1 MKKTVIATLVGIAI
15 LGGGAVGGSVYAD
28 KKLKQDFYFQNNP
41 KADKRLKITLKE
53 FDMGVM
59 SGKASWTGEFI
70 PDLCH
75 TEDKFSLRGEDV
87 ITRGLSGYN
96 MKSKLY
102 LVVEN
107 GKEFLLFNGD
117 TDISWAG
124 EFNSKLTAPASSY
137 QDDEAGMKVT
147 WDTVTSNIS
156 GGKADQRYYLSK
168 FDFDSPS
175 VSMENI
181 KAAEEGKFLVQM
193 NNLKY
198 STDTLIGQVLKP
210 QNGTAI
216 FSLGSFKV
224 ESPDFNL
231 KVNNVKSESEQTVK
245 DGKFTF
251 ASRNTIGDIEVNQAK
266 FDRIQQNFSLQDLNG
281 EAVERAN
288 AFLEREGQECLS
300 PEQSQTEMKEIVK
313 LLLKSGLKVDS
324 KGNQIYLDGS
334 MAKADA
340 DASLPPIA
348 YENDQQ
354 LEQAVIEKLKYNAAV
369 EVDKKFIK
377 GILKLM
383 AVYGI
388 GDGSTDVEA
397 TVKELATVLDGEVT
411 ADKLIVKR
419 SK

>member
-168 FDFDSPS
+168 FDFDLPS
-175 VSMENI
+175 VSMQNI
-181 KAAEEGKFLVQM
+181 AAEEGKFLVQM

-198 STDTLIGQVLKP
+198 STDTIMGQAVKP

-224 ESPDFNL
+224 ESSNFNL
-231 KVNNVKSESEQTVK
+231 KANNVKSESEQTVK
-245 DGKFTF
+245 DGKVTF
-251 ASRNTIGDIEVNQAK
+251 VSRNTIGDIEVNQAK

-288 AFLEREGQECLS
+288 AFLAREGQECLS
-300 PEQSQTEMKEIVK
+300 PEQSQAEIKEIAK
-313 LLLKSGLKVDS
+313 LLLKSGIKVDS
-324 KGNQIYLDGS
+324 KGNQIYLDDS
-334 MAKADA
+334 MVKADA
-340 DASLPPIA
+340 DASLPPIT

-354 LEQAVIEKLKYNAAV
+354 LEQAVMEKLKYNAAV
-369 EVDKKFIK
+369 EVDKKFIE

-397 TVKELATVLDGEVT
+397 TVKELATALDGEVT
-411 ADKLIVKR
+411 TDKLIVKR

>member
-1 MKKTVIATLVGIAI
+1 
-15 LGGGAVGGSVYAD
+15 
-28 KKLKQDFYFQNNP
+28 
-41 KADKRLKITLKE
+41 
-53 FDMGVM
+53 
-59 SGKASWTGEFI
+59 
-70 PDLCH
+70 
-75 TEDKFSLRGEDV
+75 
-87 ITRGLSGYN
+87 

-124 EFNSKLTAPASSY
+124 GFNSKLTAPASSY
-137 QDDEAGMKVT
+137 QNNEEGIKVT
-147 WDTVTSNIS
+147 WDAVTSNIS

-168 FDFDSPS
+168 FDFDAPS

-198 STDTLIGQVLKP
+198 STDTLIGQAVKP

-266 FDRIQQNFSLQDLNG
+266 FDRIQQNFSLQDWNG
-281 EAVERAN
+281 EAIERAN
-288 AFLEREGQECLS
+288 AFFEREGQECLS
-300 PEQSQTEMKEIVK
+300 PEQSQAEMKEIVK

-354 LEQAVIEKLKYNAAV
+354 LEQAVMEKLKYNAVV
-369 EVDKKFIK
+369 EVDKKFIE

-383 AVYGI
+383 AVYRI
-388 GDGSTDVEA
+388 GDGSTDVET
-397 TVKELATVLDGEVT
+397 TVKELATALDGEVT

>member
-124 EFNSKLTAPASSY
+124 GFNSKLTAPASSY
-137 QDDEAGMKVT
+137 QNNEEGIKVT
-147 WDTVTSNIS
+147 WDAVTSNIS

-168 FDFDSPS
+168 FDFDLPS
-175 VSMENI
+175 VSMQN
-181 KAAEEGKFLVQM
+181 KATEEGKFLVQM

-198 STDTLIGQVLKP
+198 STDTIMGQAVKP

-251 ASRNTIGDIEVNQAK
+251 VSRNTIGDIEVNQAK

-281 EAVERAN
+281 EAIERAN
-288 AFLEREGQECLS
+288 AFLAREGQECLS
-300 PEQSQTEMKEIVK
+300 PEQSQAEIKEIAK
-313 LLLKSGLKVDS
+313 LLLKSGIKVDS
-324 KGNQIYLDGS
+324 KGNQIYLDDS
-334 MAKADA
+334 MVKADA

-354 LEQAVIEKLKYNAAV
+354 LEQAVMEKLKYNAAV
-369 EVDKKFIK
+369 EVDKKFIE

-397 TVKELATVLDGEVT
+397 TVKELATALNGEVT

>member
-28 KKLKQDFYFQNNP
+28 KKLKQDFYFQSNS

-102 LVVEN
+102 LVGEN

-124 EFNSKLTAPASSY
+124 GFNSKLTAPASSY
-137 QDDEAGMKVT
+137 QNNEEGIKVT
-147 WDTVTSNIS
+147 WDAVTSNIS

-168 FDFDSPS
+168 FDFDLPS
-175 VSMENI
+175 VSMQNI
-181 KAAEEGKFLVQM
+181 AAEEGKFLVQM

-198 STDTLIGQVLKP
+198 STDTIMGQAVKP

-224 ESPDFNL
+224 ESSNFNL
-231 KVNNVKSESEQTVK
+231 KANNIKSESEQTVK
-245 DGKFTF
+245 DGKVTF
-251 ASRNTIGDIEVNQAK
+251 ISRNTIGDIEVNQAK

-288 AFLEREGQECLS
+288 AFLAREGQECLS
-300 PEQSQTEMKEIVK
+300 PEQSQAEIKEIAK
-313 LLLKSGLKVDS
+313 LLLKSGIKVDS

-369 EVDKKFIK
+369 EVDKKFIE

-397 TVKELATVLDGEVT
+397 TVKELATALDGEVT
-411 ADKLIVKR
+411 TDKLIVKR

>member
-124 EFNSKLTAPASSY
+124 GFNSKLTAPASSY
-137 QDDEAGMKVT
+137 QNNEEGIKVT
-147 WDTVTSNIS
+147 WDAVTSNIS

-175 VSMENI
+175 VSMQNI
-181 KAAEEGKFLVQM
+181 AAEEGKFLVQM

-198 STDTLIGQVLKP
+198 STDTIMGQVVKP

-245 DGKFTF
+245 DGKVTF
-251 ASRNTIGDIEVNQAK
+251 VSRNTIGDIEVNQAK

-288 AFLEREGQECLS
+288 AFLAREGQECLS
-300 PEQSQTEMKEIVK
+300 PEQSQAEIKEIAK
-313 LLLKSGLKVDS
+313 LLLKSGIKVDS
-324 KGNQIYLDGS
+324 KGNQIYLDDS

-369 EVDKKFIK
+369 EVDKKFIE

-397 TVKELATVLDGEVT
+397 TVKELATALDGEVT
-411 ADKLIVKR
+411 TDKLIVKR

>member
-28 KKLKQDFYFQNNP
+28 KKLKQDFYFQSDS

-124 EFNSKLTAPASSY
+124 GFNSKLTAPASSY
-137 QDDEAGMKVT
+137 QNNEEGIKVT
-147 WDTVTSNIS
+147 WDAVTSNIS

-168 FDFDSPS
+168 FDFDLPS
-175 VSMENI
+175 VSMQNI
-181 KAAEEGKFLVQM
+181 AAEEGKFLVQM

-198 STDTLIGQVLKP
+198 STDTIMGQAVKP

-224 ESPDFNL
+224 ESSNFNL
-231 KVNNVKSESEQTVK
+231 KANNVKSESEQTVK
-245 DGKFTF
+245 DGKVTF
-251 ASRNTIGDIEVNQAK
+251 VSRNTIGDIEVNQAK

-288 AFLEREGQECLS
+288 AFFEREGQECVS

-369 EVDKKFIK
+369 EVDKKFIE

-397 TVKELATVLDGEVT
+397 TVKELAAVLDGEVT

>member
-28 KKLKQDFYFQNNP
+28 KKLKQNFYFQSNS

-59 SGKASWTGEFI
+59 SGKASWTAEFI

-87 ITRGLSGYN
+87 IMRGLSGYN

-102 LVVEN
+102 LVGEN

-124 EFNSKLTAPASSY
+124 GFNSKLTAPASSY
-137 QDDEAGMKVT
+137 QNNEEGIKVT
-147 WDTVTSNIS
+147 WDAVTSNIS

-168 FDFDSPS
+168 FDFDLPS
-175 VSMENI
+175 VSMQNI
-181 KAAEEGKFLVQM
+181 AAEEGKFLVQM

-198 STDTLIGQVLKP
+198 STDTIMGQAVKP

-224 ESPDFNL
+224 ESSNFNL
-231 KVNNVKSESEQTVK
+231 KANNIKSESEQTVK
-245 DGKFTF
+245 DGKVTF
-251 ASRNTIGDIEVNQAK
+251 ISRNTIGDIEVNQAK

-288 AFLEREGQECLS
+288 AFLAREGQECLS
-300 PEQSQTEMKEIVK
+300 PEQSQAEIKEIAK

-354 LEQAVIEKLKYNAAV
+354 LEQAVMEKLKYNAAV
-369 EVDKKFIK
+369 EVDKKFIE

-388 GDGSTDVEA
+388 GDGSTDVES

>member
-28 KKLKQDFYFQNNP
+28 KKLKQNFYFQSNS

-87 ITRGLSGYN
+87 IMRGLSGYN

-102 LVVEN
+102 LVGEN

-124 EFNSKLTAPASSY
+124 GFNSKLTAPASSY
-137 QDDEAGMKVT
+137 QNNEEGIKVT
-147 WDTVTSNIS
+147 WDAVTSNIS

-168 FDFDSPS
+168 FDFDLPS
-175 VSMENI
+175 VSMQNI
-181 KAAEEGKFLVQM
+181 AAEEGKFLVQM

-198 STDTLIGQVLKP
+198 STDTIMGQAVKP

-224 ESPDFNL
+224 ESSNFNL
-231 KVNNVKSESEQTVK
+231 KANNIKSESEQTVK
-245 DGKFTF
+245 DGKVTF
-251 ASRNTIGDIEVNQAK
+251 ISRNTIGDIEVNQAK

-288 AFLEREGQECLS
+288 AFLAREGQECLS
-300 PEQSQTEMKEIVK
+300 PEQSQAEIKEIAK

-354 LEQAVIEKLKYNAAV
+354 LEQAVMEKLKYNAAV
-369 EVDKKFIK
+369 EVDKKFIE

-388 GDGSTDVEA
+388 GDGSTDVES

>member
-28 KKLKQDFYFQNNP
+28 KKLKQDFYFQSNS

-124 EFNSKLTAPASSY
+124 GFNSKLTAPASSY
-137 QDDEAGMKVT
+137 QNNEEGIKVT
-147 WDTVTSNIS
+147 WDAVTSNIS

-168 FDFDSPS
+168 FDFDLPS
-175 VSMENI
+175 VSMQNI
-181 KAAEEGKFLVQM
+181 AAEEGKFLVQM

-198 STDTLIGQVLKP
+198 STDTIMGQAVKP

-224 ESPDFNL
+224 ESSNFNL
-231 KVNNVKSESEQTVK
+231 KANNVKSESEQTVK
-245 DGKFTF
+245 DGKVTF
-251 ASRNTIGDIEVNQAK
+251 VSRNTIGDIEVNQAK

-369 EVDKKFIK
+369 EVDKKFIE

-397 TVKELATVLDGEVT
+397 TVKELATALDGEVT
-411 ADKLIVKR
+411 TDKLIVKR

>member
-28 KKLKQDFYFQNNP
+28 KKLKQDFYFQSNS

-102 LVVEN
+102 LVGEN

-124 EFNSKLTAPASSY
+124 GFNSKLTAPASSY
-137 QDDEAGMKVT
+137 QNNEEGIKVT
-147 WDTVTSNIS
+147 WDAVTSNIS

-168 FDFDSPS
+168 FDFDLPS
-175 VSMENI
+175 VSMQNI
-181 KAAEEGKFLVQM
+181 AAEEGKFLVQM

-198 STDTLIGQVLKP
+198 STDTLIGQAVKP

-251 ASRNTIGDIEVNQAK
+251 ASRNTIGVIEVNQAK

-300 PEQSQTEMKEIVK
+300 PEQSQTEIKEIVK

-354 LEQAVIEKLKYNAAV
+354 LEQAMMEKLKYNAAV
-369 EVDKKFIK
+369 EVDKKFIE

-388 GDGSTDVEA
+388 GDGSTDVES

>member
-28 KKLKQDFYFQNNP
+28 KKLKQDFYFQSNS

-102 LVVEN
+102 LVGEN

-124 EFNSKLTAPASSY
+124 GFNSKLTAPASSY
-137 QDDEAGMKVT
+137 QNNEEGIKVT
-147 WDTVTSNIS
+147 WDAVTSNIS

-168 FDFDSPS
+168 FDFDLPS
-175 VSMENI
+175 VSMQNI
-181 KAAEEGKFLVQM
+181 AAEEGKFLVQM

-198 STDTLIGQVLKP
+198 STDTLIGQAVKP

-245 DGKFTF
+245 DGKVTF
-251 ASRNTIGDIEVNQAK
+251 ISRNTIGDIEVNQAK

-300 PEQSQTEMKEIVK
+300 PEQSQTEIKEIVK

-354 LEQAVIEKLKYNAAV
+354 LEQAMMEKLKYNAAV
-369 EVDKKFIK
+369 EVDKKFIE

-397 TVKELATVLDGEVT
+397 TVKELATALNGEVT

>member
-53 FDMGVM
+53 FDMGVT

-124 EFNSKLTAPASSY
+124 GFNSKLTAPASSY
-137 QDDEAGMKVT
+137 QNNEEGIKVT
-147 WDTVTSNIS
+147 WDAVTSNIS

-168 FDFDSPS
+168 FDFDLPS
-175 VSMENI
+175 VSMQNI
-181 KAAEEGKFLVQM
+181 AAEEGKFLVQM

-198 STDTLIGQVLKP
+198 STDTIMGQAVKP

-224 ESPDFNL
+224 ESSNFNL
-231 KVNNVKSESEQTVK
+231 KANNVKSESEQTVK
-245 DGKFTF
+245 DGKVTF
-251 ASRNTIGDIEVNQAK
+251 ISRNTIGDIEVNQAK

-288 AFLEREGQECLS
+288 AFLAREGQECLS
-300 PEQSQTEMKEIVK
+300 PEQSQAEIKEIAK
-313 LLLKSGLKVDS
+313 LLLKSGIKVDS
-324 KGNQIYLDGS
+324 KGNQIYLDDS
-334 MAKADA
+334 MVKADA

-354 LEQAVIEKLKYNAAV
+354 LEQAVMEKLKYNAAV
-369 EVDKKFIK
+369 EVDKKFIE

-397 TVKELATVLDGEVT
+397 TVKELATALDGEVT

>member
-28 KKLKQDFYFQNNP
+28 KKLKQNFYFQSNS

-87 ITRGLSGYN
+87 IMRGLSGYN

-102 LVVEN
+102 LVGEN

-124 EFNSKLTAPASSY
+124 GFNSKLTAPASSY
-137 QDDEAGMKVT
+137 QNNEEGIKVT
-147 WDTVTSNIS
+147 WDAVTSNIS

-168 FDFDSPS
+168 FDFDLPS
-175 VSMENI
+175 VSMQNI
-181 KAAEEGKFLVQM
+181 AAEEGKFLVQM

-198 STDTLIGQVLKP
+198 STDTIMGQAVKP

-224 ESPDFNL
+224 ESSNFNL
-231 KVNNVKSESEQTVK
+231 KANNIKSESEQTVK
-245 DGKFTF
+245 DGKVTF
-251 ASRNTIGDIEVNQAK
+251 ISRNTIGDIEVNQAK

-281 EAVERAN
+281 EAIERAN
-288 AFLEREGQECLS
+288 AFFEREGQECVS

-369 EVDKKFIK
+369 EVDKKFIE

-397 TVKELATVLDGEVT
+397 TVKELATALDGEVT
-411 ADKLIVKR
+411 TDKLIVKR

>member
-28 KKLKQDFYFQNNP
+28 KKLKQDFYFQSNS

-102 LVVEN
+102 LVAEN

-124 EFNSKLTAPASSY
+124 GFNSKLTAPASSY
-137 QDDEAGMKVT
+137 QNNEEGIKVT
-147 WDTVTSNIS
+147 WDAVTSNIS

-168 FDFDSPS
+168 FDFDLPS
-175 VSMENI
+175 VSMQNI
-181 KAAEEGKFLVQM
+181 AAEEGKFLVQM

-198 STDTLIGQVLKP
+198 STDTIMGQAVKP

-251 ASRNTIGDIEVNQAK
+251 VSRNTIGDIEVNQAK

-288 AFLEREGQECLS
+288 AFLAREGQECLS
-300 PEQSQTEMKEIVK
+300 PEQSQAEIKEIAK
-313 LLLKSGLKVDS
+313 LLLKSGIKVDS
-324 KGNQIYLDGS
+324 KGNQIYLDDS
-334 MAKADA
+334 MVKADA

-397 TVKELATVLDGEVT
+397 TVKELAAVLDGEVT

>member
-75 TEDKFSLRGEDV
+75 TEEKLSLRGEDV

-124 EFNSKLTAPASSY
+124 GFNSKLTAPASSY
-137 QDDEAGMKVT
+137 QNNEEGIKVT
-147 WDTVTSNIS
+147 WDAVTSNIS

-175 VSMENI
+175 VSMQNI
-181 KAAEEGKFLVQM
+181 AEEGKFLVQM

-198 STDTLIGQVLKP
+198 STDTIMGQAVKP

-231 KVNNVKSESEQTVK
+231 KVNNVKSESEQTIK

-281 EAVERAN
+281 EAIERAN
-288 AFLEREGQECLS
+288 AFLAREGQECLS
-300 PEQSQTEMKEIVK
+300 PEQSQAEIKEIAK

-334 MAKADA
+334 MVKADA

-354 LEQAVIEKLKYNAAV
+354 LEQAVMEKLKYNAVV
-369 EVDKKFIK
+369 EVDKKFIE

-383 AVYGI
+383 AVYRI

-397 TVKELATVLDGEVT
+397 TVKELATTLNGEVT

>member
-124 EFNSKLTAPASSY
+124 GFNSKLTAPASSY
-137 QDDEAGMKVT
+137 QNNEEGIKVT
-147 WDTVTSNIS
+147 WDAVTSNIS

-175 VSMENI
+175 VSMQNI
-181 KAAEEGKFLVQM
+181 AAEEGKFLVQM

-198 STDTLIGQVLKP
+198 STDTIMGQVVKP

-245 DGKFTF
+245 DGKVTF
-251 ASRNTIGDIEVNQAK
+251 VSRNTIGDIEVNQAK

-288 AFLEREGQECLS
+288 AFLAREGQECLS
-300 PEQSQTEMKEIVK
+300 PEQSQAEIKEIAK
-313 LLLKSGLKVDS
+313 LLLKSGIKVDS
-324 KGNQIYLDGS
+324 KGNQIYLDDS

-369 EVDKKFIK
+369 EVDKKFIE

-397 TVKELATVLDGEVT
+397 TVKELATALNGEVT

>member
-53 FDMGVM
+53 FDMGVT
-59 SGKASWTGEFI
+59 SGKASWTGEFT

-124 EFNSKLTAPASSY
+124 GFNSKLTAPASSY
-137 QDDEAGMKVT
+137 QNNEEGIKVT
-147 WDTVTSNIS
+147 WDAVTSNIS

-168 FDFDSPS
+168 FDFDLPS
-175 VSMENI
+175 VSMQN
-181 KAAEEGKFLVQM
+181 KATEEGKFLVQM

-198 STDTLIGQVLKP
+198 STDTIMGQAVKP

-231 KVNNVKSESEQTVK
+231 KANNVKSESEQTVK
-245 DGKFTF
+245 DGKVTF
-251 ASRNTIGDIEVNQAK
+251 ISRNTIGDIEVNQAK

-288 AFLEREGQECLS
+288 AFLAREGQECLS
-300 PEQSQTEMKEIVK
+300 PEQSQAEIKEIAK
-313 LLLKSGLKVDS
+313 LLLKSGIKVDS
-324 KGNQIYLDGS
+324 KGNQIYLDDS
-334 MAKADA
+334 MVKADA

>member
-28 KKLKQDFYFQNNP
+28 KKLKQDFYFQSNS

-102 LVVEN
+102 LVGEN

-124 EFNSKLTAPASSY
+124 GFNSKLTAPASSY
-137 QDDEAGMKVT
+137 QNNEEGIKVT
-147 WDTVTSNIS
+147 WDAVTSNIS

-168 FDFDSPS
+168 FDFDLPS
-175 VSMENI
+175 VSMQNI
-181 KAAEEGKFLVQM
+181 AAEEGKFLVQM

-198 STDTLIGQVLKP
+198 STDTLIGQAVKP

-251 ASRNTIGDIEVNQAK
+251 ASRNTIGVIEVNQAK

-300 PEQSQTEMKEIVK
+300 PEQSQTEIKEIVK

-354 LEQAVIEKLKYNAAV
+354 LEQAMMEKLKYNAAV
-369 EVDKKFIK
+369 EVDKKFIE

-397 TVKELATVLDGEVT
+397 TVKELATALNGEVT

>member
-28 KKLKQDFYFQNNP
+28 KKLKQDFYFQSNS

-102 LVVEN
+102 LVGEN

-124 EFNSKLTAPASSY
+124 GFNSKLTAPASSY
-137 QDDEAGMKVT
+137 QNNEEGIKVT
-147 WDTVTSNIS
+147 WDAVTSNIS

-168 FDFDSPS
+168 FDFDLPS
-175 VSMENI
+175 VSMQNI
-181 KAAEEGKFLVQM
+181 AAEEGKFLVQM

-198 STDTLIGQVLKP
+198 STDTIMGQAVKP

-224 ESPDFNL
+224 ESSNFNL
-231 KVNNVKSESEQTVK
+231 KANNIKSESEQTVK
-245 DGKFTF
+245 DGKVTF
-251 ASRNTIGDIEVNQAK
+251 ISRNTIGDIEVNQAK

-288 AFLEREGQECLS
+288 AFLAREGQECLS
-300 PEQSQTEMKEIVK
+300 PEQSQAEIKEIAK

-354 LEQAVIEKLKYNAAV
+354 LEQAVMEKLKYNAAV
-369 EVDKKFIK
+369 EVDKKFIE

-388 GDGSTDVEA
+388 GDGSTDVES

>member
-53 FDMGVM
+53 FDMGVT
-59 SGKASWTGEFI
+59 SGKASWTGEFT

-75 TEDKFSLRGEDV
+75 TEDKFLLRGEDV

-124 EFNSKLTAPASSY
+124 GFNSKLTAPASSY
-137 QDDEAGMKVT
+137 QNNEEGIKVT
-147 WDTVTSNIS
+147 WDAVTSNIS

-168 FDFDSPS
+168 FDFDLPS
-175 VSMENI
+175 VSMQNI
-181 KAAEEGKFLVQM
+181 AAEEGKFLVQM

-198 STDTLIGQVLKP
+198 STDTIMGQAVKP

-224 ESPDFNL
+224 ESSNFNL
-231 KVNNVKSESEQTVK
+231 KANNVKSESEQTVK
-245 DGKFTF
+245 DGKVTF
-251 ASRNTIGDIEVNQAK
+251 ISRNTIGDIEVNQAK

-288 AFLEREGQECLS
+288 AFLAREGQECLS
-300 PEQSQTEMKEIVK
+300 PEQSQAEIKEIAK
-313 LLLKSGLKVDS
+313 LLLKSGIKVDS
-324 KGNQIYLDGS
+324 KGNQIYLDDS
-334 MAKADA
+334 MVKADA

-354 LEQAVIEKLKYNAAV
+354 LEQAVMEKLKYNAAV
-369 EVDKKFIK
+369 EVDKKFIE

-397 TVKELATVLDGEVT
+397 TVKELATALDGEVT
-411 ADKLIVKR
+411 TDKLIVKR

>member
-28 KKLKQDFYFQNNP
+28 KKLKQDFYFQSNS

-124 EFNSKLTAPASSY
+124 GFNSKLTAPASSY
-137 QDDEAGMKVT
+137 QNNEEGIKVT
-147 WDTVTSNIS
+147 WDAVTSNIS

-168 FDFDSPS
+168 FDFDLPS
-175 VSMENI
+175 VSMQNI
-181 KAAEEGKFLVQM
+181 AAEEGKFLVQM

-198 STDTLIGQVLKP
+198 STDTIMGQAVKP

-224 ESPDFNL
+224 ESSNFNL
-231 KVNNVKSESEQTVK
+231 KANNVKSESEQTVK
-245 DGKFTF
+245 DGKVTF
-251 ASRNTIGDIEVNQAK
+251 VSRNTIGDIEVNQAK

-281 EAVERAN
+281 EAIERAN

-369 EVDKKFIK
+369 EVDKKFIE

-397 TVKELATVLDGEVT
+397 TVNELAAVLDGEVT

>member
-28 KKLKQDFYFQNNP
+28 KKLKQDFYFQSNS

-102 LVVEN
+102 LVGEN

-124 EFNSKLTAPASSY
+124 GFNSKLTAPASSY
-137 QDDEAGMKVT
+137 QNNEEGIKVT
-147 WDTVTSNIS
+147 WDAVTSNIS

-168 FDFDSPS
+168 FDFDLPS
-175 VSMENI
+175 VSMQNI
-181 KAAEEGKFLVQM
+181 AAEEGKFLVQM

-198 STDTLIGQVLKP
+198 STDTIMGQAVKP

-224 ESPDFNL
+224 ESSNFNL
-231 KVNNVKSESEQTVK
+231 KANNVKSESEQTVK
-245 DGKFTF
+245 DGKVTF
-251 ASRNTIGDIEVNQAK
+251 VSRNTIGDIEVNQAK

-300 PEQSQTEMKEIVK
+300 PEQSQTEIKEIVK

-369 EVDKKFIK
+369 EVDKKFIE

-397 TVKELATVLDGEVT
+397 TVKELATALNGEVT

>member
-28 KKLKQDFYFQNNP
+28 KKLKQDFYFQSNS

-124 EFNSKLTAPASSY
+124 GFNSKLTAPASSY
-137 QDDEAGMKVT
+137 QNNEEGIKVT
-147 WDTVTSNIS
+147 WDAVTSNIS

-168 FDFDSPS
+168 FDFDLPS
-175 VSMENI
+175 VSMQNI
-181 KAAEEGKFLVQM
+181 AAEEGKFLVQM

-198 STDTLIGQVLKP
+198 STDTIMGQVIKP

-231 KVNNVKSESEQTVK
+231 KVNNVKSESEQTIK

-266 FDRIQQNFSLQDLNG
+266 FDRIQQNFNLQDLNG

-324 KGNQIYLDGS
+324 KGNQIYLGGS

-369 EVDKKFIK
+369 EVDKKFIE

-397 TVKELATVLDGEVT
+397 TVKELAAVLDGEVT

>member
-28 KKLKQDFYFQNNP
+28 KKLKQDFYFQSNS

-53 FDMGVM
+53 FDMGVT

-102 LVVEN
+102 LVGEN

-124 EFNSKLTAPASSY
+124 GFNSKLTAPASSY
-137 QDDEAGMKVT
+137 QNNEEGIKVT
-147 WDTVTSNIS
+147 WDAVTSNIS

-168 FDFDSPS
+168 FDFDLPS
-175 VSMENI
+175 VSMQNI
-181 KAAEEGKFLVQM
+181 AAEEGKFLVQM

-198 STDTLIGQVLKP
+198 STDTIMGQAVKP

-224 ESPDFNL
+224 ESSNFNL
-231 KVNNVKSESEQTVK
+231 KANNIKSESEQTVK
-245 DGKFTF
+245 DGKVTF
-251 ASRNTIGDIEVNQAK
+251 ISRNTIGDIEVNQAK

-288 AFLEREGQECLS
+288 AFLAREGQECLS
-300 PEQSQTEMKEIVK
+300 PEQSQAEIKEIAK

-354 LEQAVIEKLKYNAAV
+354 LEQAVMEKLKYNAAV
-369 EVDKKFIK
+369 EVDKKFIE

-388 GDGSTDVEA
+388 GDGSTDVES

>member
-28 KKLKQDFYFQNNP
+28 KKLKQDFYFQSNS

-124 EFNSKLTAPASSY
+124 GFNSKLTAPASSY
-137 QDDEAGMKVT
+137 QNNEEGIKVT
-147 WDTVTSNIS
+147 WDAVTSNIS

-168 FDFDSPS
+168 FDFDLPS
-175 VSMENI
+175 VSMQNI
-181 KAAEEGKFLVQM
+181 AAEEGKFLVQM

-198 STDTLIGQVLKP
+198 STDTIMGQAVKP

-224 ESPDFNL
+224 ESSNFNL
-231 KVNNVKSESEQTVK
+231 KANNVKSESEQTVK
-245 DGKFTF
+245 DGKVTF
-251 ASRNTIGDIEVNQAK
+251 ISRNTIGDIEVNQAK

-281 EAVERAN
+281 EAIERAN
-288 AFLEREGQECLS
+288 AFFEREGQECLS

-334 MAKADA
+334 MVKADA

-354 LEQAVIEKLKYNAAV
+354 LEQAVMEKLKYNAAV
-369 EVDKKFIK
+369 EVDKKFIE

-397 TVKELATVLDGEVT
+397 TVKELATALNGEVT

>member
-28 KKLKQDFYFQNNP
+28 KKLKQDFYFQSNS

-102 LVVEN
+102 LVGEN

-124 EFNSKLTAPASSY
+124 GFNSKLTAPASSY
-137 QDDEAGMKVT
+137 QNNEEGIKVT
-147 WDTVTSNIS
+147 WDAVTSNIS

-168 FDFDSPS
+168 FDFDLPS
-175 VSMENI
+175 VSMQNI
-181 KAAEEGKFLVQM
+181 AAEEGKFLVQM

-198 STDTLIGQVLKP
+198 STDTLIGQAVKP

-251 ASRNTIGDIEVNQAK
+251 ASRNTIGVIEVNQAK

-300 PEQSQTEMKEIVK
+300 PEQSQTEIKEIVK

-354 LEQAVIEKLKYNAAV
+354 LEQAMMEKLKYNAAV
-369 EVDKKFIK
+369 EVDKKFIE

-397 TVKELATVLDGEVT
+397 TVKELATALDGEVT
-411 ADKLIVKR
+411 TDKLIVKR

>member
-124 EFNSKLTAPASSY
+124 GFNSKLTAPASSY
-137 QDDEAGMKVT
+137 QNNEEGIKVT
-147 WDTVTSNIS
+147 WDAVTSNIS

-175 VSMENI
+175 VSMQNI
-181 KAAEEGKFLVQM
+181 AAEEGKFLVQM

-198 STDTLIGQVLKP
+198 STDTIMGQAVKP

-231 KVNNVKSESEQTVK
+231 KVNNVKSESEQTIK

-281 EAVERAN
+281 EAIERAN
-288 AFLEREGQECLS
+288 AFLAREGQECLS
-300 PEQSQTEMKEIVK
+300 AEQSQAEIKEIAK

-334 MAKADA
+334 MVKADA

-354 LEQAVIEKLKYNAAV
+354 LEQAVMEKLKYNAVV
-369 EVDKKFIK
+369 EVDKKFIE

-383 AVYGI
+383 AIYGI

>member
-53 FDMGVM
+53 FDMGVT
-59 SGKASWTGEFI
+59 SGKASWTGEFT

-75 TEDKFSLRGEDV
+75 TEDKFLLRGEDV

-102 LVVEN
+102 LVGEN
-107 GKEFLLFNGD
+107 GKEFFLFNGD

-124 EFNSKLTAPASSY
+124 GFNSKLTAPASSY
-137 QDDEAGMKVT
+137 QNNEEGIKVT
-147 WDTVTSNIS
+147 WDAVTSNIS

-168 FDFDSPS
+168 FDFDLPS
-175 VSMENI
+175 VSMQNI
-181 KAAEEGKFLVQM
+181 AAEEGKFLVQM

-198 STDTLIGQVLKP
+198 STDTLIGQAVKP

-231 KVNNVKSESEQTVK
+231 KANNVKSESEQTVK
-245 DGKFTF
+245 DGKVTF
-251 ASRNTIGDIEVNQAK
+251 ISRNTIGDIEVNQAK

-300 PEQSQTEMKEIVK
+300 PEQSQTEIKEIVK

-354 LEQAVIEKLKYNAAV
+354 LEQAVMEKLKYNAVV
-369 EVDKKFIK
+369 EVDKKFIE

-383 AVYGI
+383 AVYRI

>member
-28 KKLKQDFYFQNNP
+28 KKLKQDFYFQSNS

-124 EFNSKLTAPASSY
+124 GFNSKLTAPASSY

-168 FDFDSPS
+168 FDFDLPS
-175 VSMENI
+175 VSMQNI
-181 KAAEEGKFLVQM
+181 AAEEGKFLVQM

-198 STDTLIGQVLKP
+198 STDTIMGQAVKP

-224 ESPDFNL
+224 ESSNFNL
-231 KVNNVKSESEQTVK
+231 KANNIKSESEQTVK
-245 DGKFTF
+245 DGKVTF
-251 ASRNTIGDIEVNQAK
+251 ISRNTIGDIEVNQAK

-324 KGNQIYLDGS
+324 KGNQIYLDDS
-334 MAKADA
+334 MAKANA

-354 LEQAVIEKLKYNAAV
+354 LEQAVMEKLKYNAAV
-369 EVDKKFIK
+369 EVDKKFIE

-388 GDGSTDVEA
+388 GDGSIDVEA

>member
-28 KKLKQDFYFQNNP
+28 KKLKQDFYFQSNS

-124 EFNSKLTAPASSY
+124 GFNSKLTAPASSY
-137 QDDEAGMKVT
+137 QNNEEGIKVT
-147 WDTVTSNIS
+147 WDAVTSNIS

-168 FDFDSPS
+168 FDFDLPS
-175 VSMENI
+175 VSMQNI
-181 KAAEEGKFLVQM
+181 AAEEGKFLVQM

-198 STDTLIGQVLKP
+198 STDTIMGQAVKP

-224 ESPDFNL
+224 ESSNFNL
-231 KVNNVKSESEQTVK
+231 KANNVKSESEQTVK
-245 DGKFTF
+245 DGKVTF
-251 ASRNTIGDIEVNQAK
+251 VSRNTIGDIEVNQAK

-288 AFLEREGQECLS
+288 AFFEREGQECVS

-340 DASLPPIA
+340 NASLPPIA

-369 EVDKKFIK
+369 EVDKKFIE

-397 TVKELATVLDGEVT
+397 TVKELAAVLDGEVT

>member
-28 KKLKQDFYFQNNP
+28 KKLKQDFYFQSNS

-102 LVVEN
+102 LVGEN

-124 EFNSKLTAPASSY
+124 EFNGKLTAPASSY

-168 FDFDSPS
+168 FDFDLPS
-175 VSMENI
+175 VSMQNI
-181 KAAEEGKFLVQM
+181 AAEEGKFLVQM

-198 STDTLIGQVLKP
+198 STDTIMGQAVKP

-224 ESPDFNL
+224 ESSNFNL
-231 KVNNVKSESEQTVK
+231 KANNIKSESEQTVK
-245 DGKFTF
+245 DGKVTF
-251 ASRNTIGDIEVNQAK
+251 ISRNTIGDIEVNQAK

-288 AFLEREGQECLS
+288 AFLAREGQECLS
-300 PEQSQTEMKEIVK
+300 PEQSQAEIKEIAK

-354 LEQAVIEKLKYNAAV
+354 LEQAVMEKLKYNAAV
-369 EVDKKFIK
+369 EVDKKFIE

-388 GDGSTDVEA
+388 GDGSTDVES

>member
-28 KKLKQDFYFQNNP
+28 KKLKQDFYFQSNS

-53 FDMGVM
+53 FDMGVT
-59 SGKASWTGEFI
+59 SGKASWTGEFT
-70 PDLCH
+70 PDLCN
-75 TEDKFSLRGEDV
+75 TEEKLSLRGEDV

-198 STDTLIGQVLKP
+198 STDTLIGQVVKP

-231 KVNNVKSESEQTVK
+231 KVT
-245 DGKFTF
+245 
-251 ASRNTIGDIEVNQAK
+251 GDIEVNQAK

-281 EAVERAN
+281 EAIERAN
-288 AFLEREGQECLS
+288 AFFEREGQECVS

-334 MAKADA
+334 MAKADV

-369 EVDKKFIK
+369 EVDKKFIE

-397 TVKELATVLDGEVT
+397 TVKELATALDGEVT
-411 ADKLIVKR
+411 TDKLIVKR

>member
-1 MKKTVIATLVGIAI
+1 M
-15 LGGGAVGGSVYAD
+15 
-28 KKLKQDFYFQNNP
+28 
-41 KADKRLKITLKE
+41 
-53 FDMGVM
+53 
-59 SGKASWTGEFI
+59 
-70 PDLCH
+70 
-75 TEDKFSLRGEDV
+75 RGEDV

-124 EFNSKLTAPASSY
+124 GFNSKLTAPASSY
-137 QDDEAGMKVT
+137 QNNEEGIKVT
-147 WDTVTSNIS
+147 WDAVTSNIS

-168 FDFDSPS
+168 FDFDLPS
-175 VSMENI
+175 VSMQN
-181 KAAEEGKFLVQM
+181 KATEEGKFLVQM

-198 STDTLIGQVLKP
+198 STDTIMGQAVKP

-251 ASRNTIGDIEVNQAK
+251 VSRNTIGDIEVNQAK

-288 AFLEREGQECLS
+288 AFLAREGQECLS
-300 PEQSQTEMKEIVK
+300 PEQSQAEIKEIAK
-313 LLLKSGLKVDS
+313 LLLKSGIKVDS
-324 KGNQIYLDGS
+324 KGNQIYLDDS
-334 MAKADA
+334 MVKADA

-354 LEQAVIEKLKYNAAV
+354 LEQAVMEKLKYNAAV
-369 EVDKKFIK
+369 EVDKKFIE

>member
-28 KKLKQDFYFQNNP
+28 KKLKQDFYFQSNS

-124 EFNSKLTAPASSY
+124 GFNSKLTAPASSY
-137 QDDEAGMKVT
+137 QNNEEGIKVT
-147 WDTVTSNIS
+147 WDAVTSNIS

-168 FDFDSPS
+168 FDFDLPS
-175 VSMENI
+175 VSMQNI
-181 KAAEEGKFLVQM
+181 AAEEGKFLVQM

-198 STDTLIGQVLKP
+198 STDTIMGQAVKP

-224 ESPDFNL
+224 ESSNFNL
-231 KVNNVKSESEQTVK
+231 KANNVKSESEQTVK
-245 DGKFTF
+245 DGKVTF
-251 ASRNTIGDIEVNQAK
+251 VSRNTIGDIEVNQAK

-288 AFLEREGQECLS
+288 AFFEREGQECVS

-397 TVKELATVLDGEVT
+397 TVKELATALDGEVT

>member
-75 TEDKFSLRGEDV
+75 TEEKLSLRGEDV

-124 EFNSKLTAPASSY
+124 GFNSKLTAPASSY
-137 QDDEAGMKVT
+137 QNNEEGIKVT
-147 WDTVTSNIS
+147 WDAVTSNIS

-175 VSMENI
+175 VSMQNI
-181 KAAEEGKFLVQM
+181 AEEGKFLVQM

-198 STDTLIGQVLKP
+198 STDTIMGQAVKP

-231 KVNNVKSESEQTVK
+231 KVNNVKSESEQTIK

-281 EAVERAN
+281 EAIERAN
-288 AFLEREGQECLS
+288 AFLAREGQECLS
-300 PEQSQTEMKEIVK
+300 PEQSQAEIKEIAK

-334 MAKADA
+334 MVKADA

-354 LEQAVIEKLKYNAAV
+354 LEQAVMEKLKYNAVV
-369 EVDKKFIK
+369 EVDKKFIE

-383 AVYGI
+383 AVYRI
-388 GDGSTDVEA
+388 GDGSTDVET
-397 TVKELATVLDGEVT
+397 TVKELATALNGEVT

>member
-28 KKLKQDFYFQNNP
+28 KKLKQDFYFQSNS

-124 EFNSKLTAPASSY
+124 GFNSKLTAPASSY
-137 QDDEAGMKVT
+137 QNNEEGIKVT
-147 WDTVTSNIS
+147 WDAVTSNIS

-168 FDFDSPS
+168 FDFDLPS
-175 VSMENI
+175 VSMQNI
-181 KAAEEGKFLVQM
+181 AAEEGKFLVQM

-198 STDTLIGQVLKP
+198 STDTIMGQAVKP

-224 ESPDFNL
+224 ESSNFNL
-231 KVNNVKSESEQTVK
+231 KANNVKSESEQTVK
-245 DGKFTF
+245 DGKVTF
-251 ASRNTIGDIEVNQAK
+251 VSRNTIGDIEVNQAK

-288 AFLEREGQECLS
+288 AFFEREGQECVS

-334 MAKADA
+334 MVKADA

-369 EVDKKFIK
+369 EVDKKFIE

-397 TVKELATVLDGEVT
+397 TVKELAAVLDGEVT

>member
-124 EFNSKLTAPASSY
+124 GFNSKLTAPASSY
-137 QDDEAGMKVT
+137 QNNEEGIKVT
-147 WDTVTSNIS
+147 WDAVTSNIS

-168 FDFDSPS
+168 FDFDLPS
-175 VSMENI
+175 VSMQN
-181 KAAEEGKFLVQM
+181 KATEEGKFLVQM

-198 STDTLIGQVLKP
+198 STDTIMGQAVKP

-251 ASRNTIGDIEVNQAK
+251 VSRNTIGDIEVNQAK

-281 EAVERAN
+281 EAIERAN
-288 AFLEREGQECLS
+288 AFLAREGQECLS
-300 PEQSQTEMKEIVK
+300 PEQSQAEIKEIAK
-313 LLLKSGLKVDS
+313 LLLKSGIKVDS
-324 KGNQIYLDGS
+324 KGNQIYLDDS
-334 MAKADA
+334 MVKVDA

-354 LEQAVIEKLKYNAAV
+354 LEQAVMEKLKYNAAV
-369 EVDKKFIK
+369 EVDKKFIE

>member
-53 FDMGVM
+53 FDMGVT
-59 SGKASWTGEFI
+59 SGKASWTGEFT
-70 PDLCH
+70 PDLCN
-75 TEDKFSLRGEDV
+75 TEDKLSLRGEDV

-102 LVVEN
+102 LVGEN
-107 GKEFLLFNGD
+107 GKEFFLFNGD

-124 EFNSKLTAPASSY
+124 GFNSKLTAPASSY
-137 QDDEAGMKVT
+137 QNNEEGIKVT
-147 WDTVTSNIS
+147 WDAVTSNIS

-168 FDFDSPS
+168 FDFDLPS
-175 VSMENI
+175 VSMQNI
-181 KAAEEGKFLVQM
+181 AAEEGKFLVQM

-198 STDTLIGQVLKP
+198 STDTIMGQAVKP

-231 KVNNVKSESEQTVK
+231 KANNVKSESEQTVK
-245 DGKFTF
+245 DGKVTF
-251 ASRNTIGDIEVNQAK
+251 ISRNTIGDIEVNQAK

-288 AFLEREGQECLS
+288 AFLAREGQECLS
-300 PEQSQTEMKEIVK
+300 PEQSQAEIKEIAK
-313 LLLKSGLKVDS
+313 LLLKSGIKVDS
-324 KGNQIYLDGS
+324 KGNQIYLDDS
-334 MAKADA
+334 MVKADA

-354 LEQAVIEKLKYNAAV
+354 LEQAVMEKLKYNAAV
-369 EVDKKFIK
+369 EVDKKFIE

-397 TVKELATVLDGEVT
+397 TVKELATALDGEVT